1 MTVLGCRRRGKP
13 HGFRYDAGEA
23 SRVPLRSG
31 VTLDDGG
38 DGQGEVLQLGNEG
51 VAEDGDAS
59 ERTETYQGDEQD
71 VLDEDR
77 ASADGSGAN
86 GGFLRRGGKSKH
98 GKVAIE
104 GNGRPG

>member
-86 GGFLRRGGKSKH
+86 GGFLRRAGKSKH